1 MIPRAK
7 NYYQLLSKITSM
19 KIYFNL
25 LLVAVSSTM
34 LYASCKKD
42 SHDPPS
48 GELVPVTVEFDN
60 IVGGQNLF
68 LDAVNYTN
76 AAGEQFN
83 ISLLQYYISN
93 IRLGK
98 TDGTVYTVPQ
108 DSSYFL
114 IKENDPVTRLAKI
127 KVPAGDYNQL
137 SFVVGVDSLRS
148 TMDISKR
155 TGVLDP
161 SAGHDDGMY
170 WGWNSGYIFFRMEGI
185 SPSAPL
191 DPSGQRK
198 FRYHI
203 GGFGGYSA
211 PTINNIK
218 TVTLDLN
225 ASGIVQARSGRTA
238 NIHLMVDVLKVFNG
252 PATLSIAANPT
263 VMFSDYSVN
272 IANNYAH
279 IFYHD
284 HTEN

>member
-1 MIPRAK
+1 MKLYR
-7 NYYQLLSKITSM
+7 NLLFVAISTSM
-19 KIYFNL
+19 LF
-25 LLVAVSSTM
+25 AT
-34 LYASCKKD
+34 CKKE
-42 SHDPPS
+42 SHDAPS
-48 GELVPVTVEFDN
+48 HGLVPLSVEFDN
-60 IVGGQNLF
+60 IVGGQNL
-68 LDAVNYTN
+68 LLNAVNYTN
-76 AAGEQFN
+76 TAGEAFN
-83 ISLLQYYISN
+83 ISMLQYYISN
-93 IRLGK
+93 IKLRK
-98 TDGTVYTVPQ
+98 TDGTLYTIDQ

-114 IKENDPVTRLAKI
+114 IKEGDPATHTAAF
-127 KVPAGDYNQL
+127 KVPSGDYDQL

-185 SPSAPL
+185 SPAAPL

-218 TVTLDLN
+218 TITLDLKP
-225 ASGIVQARSGRTA
+225 SGIVQAREGRTA

-252 PATLSIAANPT
+252 STTLSIAANPT
-263 VMFSDYSVN
+263 VMFSDYSVR
-272 IANNYAH
+272 IADNYSG